1 MNFKKGLV
9 LPKLVTKKRLSLE
22 KINIKKIET
31 IENQMVHS
39 TPVGSAYLEN
49 YEIIEEIGKV
59 TIAI

>member
-9 LPKLVTKKRLSLE
+9 LPKLITQKRMSFE
-22 KINIKKIET
+22 KISIKKTET
-31 IENQMVHS
+31 IENHMVHS
-39 TPVGSAYLEN
+39 TPVGSPYLEN